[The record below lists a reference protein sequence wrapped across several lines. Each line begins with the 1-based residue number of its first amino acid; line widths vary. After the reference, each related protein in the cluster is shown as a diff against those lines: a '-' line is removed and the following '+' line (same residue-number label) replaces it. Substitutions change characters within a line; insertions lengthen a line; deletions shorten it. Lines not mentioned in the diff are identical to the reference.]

1 MVNNMQPTGEEK
13 PSVKS
18 TLTNF
23 IAAPFM
29 MAAWCCLW
37 IATLI
42 TGNSHFLIE
51 VEDID
56 DWRQPALMVAVVATY
71 SSNYKYRA

>member
-1 MVNNMQPTGEEK
+1 MNDTQPTGEEK
-13 PSVKS
+13 LSVKS

-23 IAAPFM
+23 VAAPFM
-29 MAAWCCLW
+29 LIAWCCLW

-51 VEDID
+51 VEEVD
-56 DWRQPALMVAVVATY
+56 D
-71 SSNYKYRA
+71 

>member
-1 MVNNMQPTGEEK
+1 MVNDTQPTGAGK

-23 IAAPFM
+23 MAAPFM
-29 MAAWCCLW
+29 TTAWCCLW
-37 IATLI
+37 FATLI

-51 VEDID
+51 VEEVD
-56 DWRQPALMVAVVATY
+56 D
-71 SSNYKYRA
+71 